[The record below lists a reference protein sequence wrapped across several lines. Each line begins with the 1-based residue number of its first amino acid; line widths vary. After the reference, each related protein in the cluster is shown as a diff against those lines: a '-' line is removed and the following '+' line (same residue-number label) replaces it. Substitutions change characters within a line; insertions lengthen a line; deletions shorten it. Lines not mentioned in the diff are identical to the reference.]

1 MPATTNP
8 EPVYLAPA
16 QKPSILYF
24 DKLDVFRFFSAM
36 MVVLYHAYNSWIE
49 HYGLLSCMASTDDA
63 TKLNPVGKY
72 ISSIIENGSY
82 GVEIFFVISG
92 FLITTLLL
100 KEKQANGKISIAK
113 FYARRSLRIWPLYY
127 LVIAVAP
134 LLISWKG
141 QTYFP
146 NYNAN
151 IFFYNNFD
159 TAVHH
164 YWVFP
169 LAHFWSLCIEEH
181 FYIFW
186 PFIIAFVPN
195 KHLVKTFGAL
205 ILISIVYR
213 AVAITNNPN
222 PWYPIYLN
230 TFARFDAIVAGAL
243 VAYIHFVKPINLR
256 ISKGSRL
263 IVYAIFIL
271 AFSNIVIAN
280 WSGIFEA
287 CFKKYFFISITL
299 FSMVNY
305 LFNEQPMFNF
315 LNNKV
320 IRYFGK
326 VSFGIYV
333 YGLIVLEIIIYKIIL
348 PYHITNWLVYLL
360 IVIAA
365 SLLIP
370 IISYEC
376 FEKQVLKL
384 KKRFEVVRIR
394 KEEK

>member
-1 MPATTNP
+1 MTTEKP
-8 EPVYLAPA
+8 TPAPA
-16 QKPSILYF
+16 VQKPSILYF
-24 DKLDVFRFFSAM
+24 DKLDVYRFFSAM
-36 MVVLYHAYNSWIE
+36 MVVIYHAYNSWVE
-49 HYGLLSCMASTDDA
+49 HFGLISFMVRSEDP
-63 TKLNPVGKY
+63 TKLNRKGKY
-72 ISSIIENGSY
+72 ISAVIENGSY

-100 KEKQANGKISIAK
+100 KEKQANRNISIFK

-127 LVIAVAP
+127 FIIAIAP
-134 LLISWKG
+134 LLINWKG
-141 QTYFP
+141 QTYYP
-146 NYNAN
+146 NYYAN

-159 TAVHH
+159 TAANH

-169 LAHFWSLCIEEH
+169 MAHFWSLCIEEH

-186 PFIIAFVPN
+186 PFVIAFVPN
-195 KHLVKTFGAL
+195 KHLVKTFGIL
-205 ILISIVYR
+205 ILVSIIYR
-213 AVAITNNPN
+213 AYTISGNPN

-243 VAYIHFVKPINLR
+243 VAYIHFVNPIKLN
-256 ISKGSRL
+256 ISKVSRL
-263 IVYAIFIL
+263 IVYAIFVL
-271 AFSNIVIAN
+271 AYANVVVFN
-280 WSGIFEA
+280 WSNFFEA
-287 CFKKYFFISITL
+287 CFKKYFFIAITL

-305 LFNEQPMFNF
+305 LFNEQPLFEF
-315 LNNKV
+315 LNNKP

-348 PYHITNWLVYLL
+348 PYHITNWALYLL
-360 IVIAA
+360 IVVAA

-384 KKRFEVVRIR
+384 KKHFEVVRIR
-394 KEEK
+394 KSEA

>member
-1 MPATTNP
+1 MNT
-8 EPVYLAPA
+8 EPTFSSPT

-24 DKLDVFRFFSAM
+24 EKLDVYRFFSAM
-36 MVVLYHAYNSWIE
+36 MVVLYHAYYSWVE
-49 HYGLLSCMASTDDA
+49 HYGQLKFMTSAEDHT
-63 TKLNPVGKY
+63 TLNPAGRY
-72 ISSIIENGSY
+72 INTTIKNGSY

-100 KEKQANGKISIAK
+100 KEKQANGRISIFK

-127 LVIAVAP
+127 FIIAIAP

-141 QTYFP
+141 QSYYP
-146 NYNAN
+146 NYFAN

-159 TAVHH
+159 TAQNH

-195 KHLVKTFGAL
+195 KHLVKTFAGL
-205 ILISIVYR
+205 ILVSIVYR
-213 AVAITNNPN
+213 AVAIGSTPD
-222 PWYPIYLN
+222 PWFPIYLN

-243 VAYIHFVKPINLR
+243 VAYIHFIDPIHLK
-256 ISKGSRL
+256 ISKITRL
-263 IVYAIFIL
+263 LVYLIFII
-271 AFSNIVIAN
+271 AFCNIN
-280 WSGIFEA
+280 IFEWNNFFEA
-287 CFKKYFFISITL
+287 VFKKYFFIAITL
-299 FSMVNY
+299 FSMANY
-305 LFNEQPMFNF
+305 LFNEKPLFEF

-320 IRYFGK
+320 IRYLGK
-326 VSFGIYV
+326 VSFGIYI
-333 YGLIVLEIIIYKIIL
+333 YGLIILEIIIYKIIL
-348 PYHITNWLVYLL
+348 PYHIDSWVIYLL

-376 FEKQVLKL
+376 LEKQFLKL

-394 KEEK
+394 KI